1 MESLER
7 KSMCYDM
14 SFFAPVQQINEVIQ
28 IEEWPADDFHP
39 TYHQV
44 AQTWHPFPVVFKDD
58 NKNKLAYFEWGLIAS
73 YMNTPEKIAEYR
85 SSMANARSEK
95 IIGDTRSVWHRIRNQ
110 RCLVCTTG
118 FFEHRDI
125 GVKKKLPYFIQVK
138 DKTIFLLTGLYNYA
152 TNTETGEMTGTFS
165 IITRDGNELLKKIHN
180 SGPNG
185 GRMPLILTE
194 TLAKQWL
201 ESDLT
206 DEAMSEILSFQFPSD
221 QLEARPV
228 NTIRKR
234 KDDSVSIIQ
243 SLPLETV
250 PAL

>member
-1 MESLER
+1 
-7 KSMCYDM
+7 M
-14 SFFAPVQQINEVIQ
+14 SFFAPVQQIQEVIQ
-28 IEEWPADDFHP
+28 IDEWPADDFLP

-44 AQTWHPFPVVFKDD
+44 AQSWHPFPVVFKNE

-95 IIGDTRSVWHRIRNQ
+95 IIGDTRSIWHRIRHQ

-125 GVKKKLPYFIQVK
+125 GAKKKLPYFIKVK
-138 DKTIFLLTGLYNYA
+138 DKTIFLLAGLYNY
-152 TNTETGEMTGTFS
+152 TTDTETGEMTGTFS
-165 IITRDGNELLKKIHN
+165 IITRKGNELMEKIHN

-185 GRMPLILTE
+185 GRMPLLLTE
-194 TLAKQWL
+194 TIANQWL
-201 ESDLT
+201 DPNLT
-206 DEAMSEILSFQFPSD
+206 DEGLSEILSFALPSN
-221 QLEARPV
+221 QLEAWPV

-234 KDDSVSIIQ
+234 KEDSVGIIQ

-250 PAL
+250 PPL

>member
-1 MESLER
+1 
-7 KSMCYDM
+7 MCYDM
-14 SFFAPVQQINEVIQ
+14 SFFASVQKIQEVIQ
-28 IEEWPADDFHP
+28 IDEWPADDFLP

-44 AQTWHPFPVVFKDD
+44 AQSWHPFPVVFKNE

-95 IIGDTRSVWHRIRNQ
+95 IIGDTRSVWHRIRHQ

-125 GVKKKLPYFIQVK
+125 GAKKKLPYFIKVK
-138 DKTIFLLTGLYNYA
+138 DKTIFLLAGLYNYA
-152 TNTETGEMTGTFS
+152 TDTETGEMTGTYS
-165 IITRDGNELLKKIHN
+165 IITRKGNELMEKIHN

-185 GRMPLILTE
+185 GRMPLLLTE
-194 TLAKQWL
+194 PLANQWL
-201 ESDLT
+201 NPNLT
-206 DEAMSEILSFQFPSD
+206 DEGLSEILSFEFPSN
-221 QLEARPV
+221 QLEAWPV

-234 KDDSVSIIQ
+234 KEDSIGVIQ
-243 SLPLETV
+243 SLPLEIV
-250 PAL
+250 PPL

>member
-1 MESLER
+1 
-7 KSMCYDM
+7 MCYDM
-14 SFFAPVQQINEVIQ
+14 SFFAPLQQIQEVIQ
-28 IEEWPADDFHP
+28 IDEWPADDFLP

-44 AQTWHPFPVVFKDD
+44 AQSWHPFPVVFKNE

-95 IIGDTRSVWHRIRNQ
+95 IIGDTRSIWHRIRHQ

-125 GVKKKLPYFIQVK
+125 GAKKKLPYFIKVK
-138 DKTIFLLTGLYNYA
+138 DKTIFLLAGLYNY
-152 TNTETGEMTGTFS
+152 TTDTETGEMTGTFS
-165 IITRDGNELLKKIHN
+165 IITRKGNELMEKIHN

-185 GRMPLILTE
+185 GRMPLLLTE
-194 TLAKQWL
+194 TIANQWL
-201 ESDLT
+201 DPNLT
-206 DEAMSEILSFQFPSD
+206 DEGLSEILSFALPSN
-221 QLEARPV
+221 QLEAWPV

-234 KDDSVSIIQ
+234 KEDSVGIIQ

-250 PAL
+250 PPL

>member
-1 MESLER
+1 
-7 KSMCYDM
+7 M

-28 IEEWPADDFHP
+28 IDEWPEDDFFP

-44 AQTWHPFPVVFKDD
+44 AQSWHPFPVVFRDE

-95 IIGDTRSVWHRIRNQ
+95 IIGDARSVWHRIRQQ

-125 GVKKKLPYFIQVK
+125 GGKKKLPYFIKVK
-138 DKTIFLLTGLYNYA
+138 EKEIFFLAGLYNY
-152 TNTETGEMTGTFS
+152 TTDTETGEMIGTFTV
-165 IITRDGNELLKKIHN
+165 ITRKGNELLKKIHN

-185 GRMPLILTE
+185 GRMPLMLTE
-194 TLAKQWL
+194 EQANNWISTELSDEGIENILAY
-201 ESDLT
+201 E
-206 DEAMSEILSFQFPSD
+206 FPETN
-221 QLEARPV
+221 LEAWPV

-234 KDDSVSIIQ
+234 KEDNRKVIEPIDASV
-243 SLPLETV
+243 V
-250 PAL
+250 PALE

>member
-1 MESLER
+1 
-7 KSMCYDM
+7 M
-14 SFFAPVQQINEVIQ
+14 SFFGPVQQIQGVIQ
-28 IEEWPADDFHP
+28 IDEWPEDDFFP

-44 AQTWHPFPVVFKDD
+44 AQSWHPFPVVFKEDG
-58 NKNKLAYFEWGLIAS
+58 KNKLAYFEWGLIAS

-95 IIGDTRSVWHRIRNQ
+95 IIGDARSVWHRIRQQ

-125 GVKKKLPYFIQVK
+125 GAKKKLPYFIKVK
-138 DKTIFLLTGLYNYA
+138 EKEIFFLAGLYNY
-152 TNTETGEMTGTFS
+152 TTDTETGEMIGTFTV
-165 IITRDGNELLKKIHN
+165 ITRKGNELMEKIHN
-180 SGPNG
+180 SGLNG
-185 GRMPLILTE
+185 GRMPLLLNE

-201 ESDLT
+201 ESNLT
-206 DEAMSEILSFQFPSD
+206 DEALSEILSFEFPSN
-221 QLEARPV
+221 QLEAWPV

-234 KDDSVSIIQ
+234 KEDSVSIIQ

>member
-1 MESLER
+1 
-7 KSMCYDM
+7 M
-14 SFFAPVQQINEVIQ
+14 SFFAPVQKINEVIQ
-28 IEEWPADDFHP
+28 IDEWPADDYHP

-44 AQTWHPFPVVFKDD
+44 AQTWHAFPVVFKDD

-95 IIGDTRSVWHRIRNQ
+95 IIGDSRSVWHRIRNQ

-125 GVKKKLPYFIQVK
+125 GAKKKLPYFIQVK
-138 DKTIFLLTGLYNYA
+138 NKPIFLLAGLYNYA

-165 IITRDGNELLKKIHN
+165 IITREGNELLKKIHN

-185 GRMPLILTE
+185 GRMPLILTKS
-194 TLAKQWL
+194 LAEQWL
-201 ESDLT
+201 DPALT
-206 DEAMSEILSFQFPSD
+206 DEAISEILSFEFPSD

-234 KDDSVSIIQ
+234 KEDSVGIIQ

>member
-1 MESLER
+1 
-7 KSMCYDM
+7 MCYDM

-28 IEEWPADDFHP
+28 IDEWPADDFPP

-44 AQTWHPFPVVFKDD
+44 AQSWHPFPVVFKDE

-95 IIGDTRSVWHRIRNQ
+95 IIGDARSVWHRIRQQ

-125 GVKKKLPYFIQVK
+125 GGKKKLPYFIKVK
-138 DKTIFLLTGLYNYA
+138 EKEIFFLAGLYNY
-152 TNTETGEMTGTFS
+152 TTDTETGEMIGTFTV
-165 IITRDGNELLKKIHN
+165 ITRKGNELLKKIHN

-185 GRMPLILTE
+185 GRMPLMLTE
-194 TLAKQWL
+194 EQANNWISTELSDEGIENILAYEFPETNL
-201 ESDLT
+201 EVW
-206 DEAMSEILSFQFPSD
+206 
-221 QLEARPV
+221 PV

-234 KDDSVSIIQ
+234 KEDNRKVIEPIDASVV
-243 SLPLETV
+243 PGLE
-250 PAL
+250 